1 MSMTGHVFTIADAA
15 EACNV
20 SKKTL
25 NRKIKTGDL
34 SNAFKDSKGRWKI
47 PIEDLIQAGYKI
59 NEYKNETRTNSTT
72 AQVKTEPKADKIK
85 ELEDRL
91 QVAETRAKIAEAK
104 LEYADKLIRVL
115 EAPKTKKRWFRS

>member
-1 MSMTGHVFTIADAA
+1 MTGHIFTIADAA
-15 EACNV
+15 KACNV

-34 SNAFKDSKGRWKI
+34 ANAFKDSKGRWKI
-47 PIEDLIQAGYKI
+47 PIEDLIQVGYKV
-59 NEYKNETRTNSTT
+59 NEYKNESKGTT
-72 AQVKTEPKADKIK
+72 EQVKTEPKADKIK

-104 LEYADKLIRVL
+104 LEYADKLIKVL
-115 EAPKTKKRWFRS
+115 EAPKPKKRWFRS

>member
-1 MSMTGHVFTIADAA
+1 MTGHIFTIADAA
-15 EACNV
+15 KACNV

-34 SNAFKDSKGRWKI
+34 ANAFKDSKGRWKI
-47 PIEDLIQAGYKI
+47 PIEDLTQVGYKV
-59 NEYKNETRTNSTT
+59 NEYKNETINETT
-72 AQVKTEPKADKIK
+72 DQVKTEPKANKIK

-104 LEYADKLIRVL
+104 LEYADKLIKVL

>member
-1 MSMTGHVFTIADAA
+1 MTGHVFTIADAA
-15 EACNV
+15 KACNV

-25 NRKIKTGDL
+25 NRKIKAGEL
-34 SNAFKDSKGRWKI
+34 ANAFKDSKGRWKI
-47 PIEDLIQAGYKI
+47 PIEDLAQAGYKV
-59 NEYKNETRTNSTT
+59 NEYKNETISETT
-72 AQVKTEPKADKIK
+72 DQVKTEPKADRIK

-104 LEYADKLIRVL
+104 LEYADKLIKVL

>member
-1 MSMTGHVFTIADAA
+1 MSMTGHIFTIADAA

-47 PIEDLIQAGYKI
+47 PIEDLIQAGYKV
-59 NEYKNETRTNSTT
+59 NEYKNETISETT
-72 AQVKTEPKADKIK
+72 DQVKTEPKTDKIK

-104 LEYADKLIRVL
+104 LEYADKLIKVL
-115 EAPKTKKRWFRS
+115 EAPKPKKRWFRS